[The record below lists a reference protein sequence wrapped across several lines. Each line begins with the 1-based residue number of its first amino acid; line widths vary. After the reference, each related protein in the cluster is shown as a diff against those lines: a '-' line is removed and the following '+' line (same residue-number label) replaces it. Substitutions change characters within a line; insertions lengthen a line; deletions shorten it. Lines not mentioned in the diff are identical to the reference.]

1 MGRYY
6 LMMIIAALILTA
18 FAAIGMAMNVSK
30 HPSLGTAASASYRSS
45 MARSAGR
52 SWWLTHRHPRAASKR
67 PFYARG
73 PIKPD

>member
-6 LMMIIAALILTA
+6 SMIIIAAIDPDG
-18 FAAIGMAMNVSK
+18 IRGDR
-30 HPSLGTAASASYRSS
+30 LGDECQEASVARQDAPVPTS

-52 SWWLTHRHPRAASKR
+52 SWWLTHRHPQAASKR

>member
-1 MGRYY
+1 MGRYHFV
-6 LMMIIAALILTA
+6 IIITALILMA
-18 FAAIGMAMNVSK
+18 FASICLAMNARK
-30 HPSLGTAASASYRSS
+30 HPSLGALAASYRSS

-67 PFYARG
+67 HFYARG

>member
-6 LMMIIAALILTA
+6 FVIIITALILMA
-18 FAAIGMAMNVSK
+18 FAAIGLAMNARK
-30 HPSLGTAASASYRSS
+30 HPSLGTVAASYRSS

-73 PIKPD
+73 PINPD